1 MGHGTT
7 NYLRECGHFA
17 NRVTEKNGV
26 IQRWMQLD
34 IWSAR
39 NLKFFEGTQTT
50 KIGIWLKKQR
60 DFVENKQRWKLTEI
74 QKKRCLKHVFKNQWE
89 LWTQIASQKEDQA
102 RTEIWSV
109 IEHLGI
115 PDVDVQCRFQH
126 HLVEWC
132 FYWSQKISS
141 VCSGNSSK
149 VRWYGTLTL
158 W

>member
-74 QKKRCLKHVFKNQWE
+74 QKKAMFKTR
-89 LWTQIASQKEDQA
+89 LQKPM
-102 RTEIWSV
+102 RTLNSNCKSKR
-109 IEHLGI
+109 G
-115 PDVDVQCRFQH
+115 
-126 HLVEWC
+126 
-132 FYWSQKISS
+132 
-141 VCSGNSSK
+141 SSK
-149 VRWYGTLTL
+149 NGDLIRHWTPGNTRCWCSVSFSASLGWMVLLLIPKNKFRVFGQ
-158 W
+158 